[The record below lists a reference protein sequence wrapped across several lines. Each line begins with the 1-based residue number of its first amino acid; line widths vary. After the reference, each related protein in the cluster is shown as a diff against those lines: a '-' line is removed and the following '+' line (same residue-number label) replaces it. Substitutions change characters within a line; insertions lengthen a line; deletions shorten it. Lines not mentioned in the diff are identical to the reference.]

1 MAGLFAIFDIA
12 KLGLQANQR
21 ALQVV
26 SQNLANVNTPGFSR
40 QEAVFQQTESINVG
54 AQLLGTGV
62 EIVQVRRLV
71 NNFVEAQIN
80 VSQQDTGRLQAQ
92 QDAFARVEGIFPDT
106 ANQGINA
113 ALNEFFNAFR
123 DVANNPQGQTERTV
137 LLDKASTLSQQF
149 NKVAN
154 DLTQLRRDYHCRGG
168 WPHRERPSRPAR
180 SAAERIGKAH

>member
-1 MAGLFAIFDIA
+1 MSTSAQPLPVDTLLVPLGVATGLEIEFAAVPGYLPKCAVQEPSPSERVLALKGYRKFPMARLFAIFDIA

-26 SQNLANVNTPGFSR
+26 SQTLANVNTPGFSR
-40 QEAVFQQTESINVG
+40 QEAIFQETQAINVG

-92 QDAFARVEGIFPDT
+92 QDAFARVE
-106 ANQGINA
+106 
-113 ALNEFFNAFR
+113 
-123 DVANNPQGQTERTV
+123 
-137 LLDKASTLSQQF
+137 
-149 NKVAN
+149 
-154 DLTQLRRDYHCRGG
+154 
-168 WPHRERPSRPAR
+168 
-180 SAAERIGKAH
+180 